1 MKYFAFFSYI
11 LCEGMDL
18 QDIFIKPEKIR
29 CEHWQLGN
37 TISNEVQESGVVLI
51 FCSDERGSGGSAEVK
66 DFSRLRKEFYALSA
80 FDFEVPICDLGE
92 LISGKTQAD
101 TRYVLEE
108 ILTFCYNKNAV
119 PVVIGGSV
127 DLSYALFSALN
138 FHQKGINYA
147 HISNVASLSNEGEEI
162 LEANYLHKILTKK
175 EASLRNFHLLGYQRH
190 LNEIAL
196 LKLMK
201 EVDFDVLR
209 LADMMNT
216 TEKAEPFFRRADM
229 VTLNCDAVE
238 SFSEAFSTNPQVN
251 GLNRREICTY
261 MKEIGL
267 SENLKTVGV
276 FNFNIHSES
285 VLNHQL
291 MAQMLWYLIEGIN
304 IQRTHPKE
312 RSYDTFVVLI
322 DNREFNFK
330 RDTFSGL
337 WYFAK
342 GNDVKKW
349 IPCSRED
356 YENAKRGELNKRFLI

>member
-1 MKYFAFFSYI
+1 M
-11 LCEGMDL
+11 
-18 QDIFIKPEKIR
+18 IFKDFIVPPSEIR
-29 CEHWQLGN
+29 TENWQLGSL
-37 TISNEVQESGVVLI
+37 ISNEIEEGSIVLL
-51 FCSDERGSGGSAEVK
+51 FVSDYRGGGGQAALPNAFGK
-66 DFSRLRKEFYALSA
+66 LRKYLYQLSKS
-80 FDFEVPICDLGE
+80 DFEAPICDLGE

-162 LEANYLHKILTKK
+162 SESNYLHKILTKK

-216 TEKAEPFFRRADM
+216 TERAEPFFRRADM

-251 GLNRREICTY
+251 GLNRREICAY

-276 FNFNIHSES
+276 FNFNADSKNL
-285 VLNHQL
+285 LNHQL

-304 IQRTHPKE
+304 VQRTHPKE

-322 DNREFNFK
+322 DNRDFSFK

-342 GNDVKKW
+342 GKDVKKW

>member
-11 LCEGMDL
+11 LSKGMDL
-18 QDIFIKPEKIR
+18 QDIFIKPEKIS

-37 TISNEVQESGVVLI
+37 TISDEVQENGVVLI
-51 FCSDERGSGGSAEVK
+51 FCSDERGSGGNAEMK
-66 DFSRLRKEFYALSA
+66 DFSRLRKEFYTLSS
-80 FDFEVPICDLGE
+80 FDFEVSICDLGD
-92 LISGKTQAD
+92 LMSGKTQAD

-108 ILTFCYNKNAV
+108 ILTFCYNKNAI

-147 HISNVASLSNEGEEI
+147 HISNIASLSNEGEEI
-162 LEANYLHKILTKK
+162 SEANYLHKILTKK

-216 TEKAEPFFRRADM
+216 TERAEPFFRRADM

-251 GLNRREICTY
+251 GLNRREICAY

-276 FNFNIHSES
+276 FNFNADSKNL
-285 VLNHQL
+285 LNHQL

-322 DNREFNFK
+322 DNRDFSFK

-342 GNDVKKW
+342 GKDVKKW

>member
-1 MKYFAFFSYI
+1 M
-11 LCEGMDL
+11 
-18 QDIFIKPEKIR
+18 
-29 CEHWQLGN
+29 
-37 TISNEVQESGVVLI
+37 
-51 FCSDERGSGGSAEVK
+51 
-66 DFSRLRKEFYALSA
+66 
-80 FDFEVPICDLGE
+80 
-92 LISGKTQAD
+92 
-101 TRYVLEE
+101 
-108 ILTFCYNKNAV
+108 
-119 PVVIGGSV
+119 

-138 FHQKGINYA
+138 FHQKAINYA

-162 LEANYLHKILTKK
+162 SEANYLHKILTKK

-238 SFSEAFSTNPQVN
+238 SFSEAFSINPQVN
-251 GLNRREICTY
+251 GLNRREICAY

-267 SENLKTVGV
+267 SENLKTFGV

-285 VLNHQL
+285 ALNHQL

-322 DNREFNFK
+322 DNREFSFK

-342 GNDVKKW
+342 GNEVKKW
-349 IPCSRED
+349 IPCSCED

>member
-11 LCEGMDL
+11 LSKGMDL
-18 QDIFIKPEKIR
+18 QDIFIKPEKIS

-37 TISNEVQESGVVLI
+37 TISDEVQENGVVLI
-51 FCSDERGSGGSAEVK
+51 FCSDERGSGGNAEMK
-66 DFSRLRKEFYALSA
+66 DFSRLRKEFYTLSS
-80 FDFEVPICDLGE
+80 FDFEVSICDLGD
-92 LISGKTQAD
+92 LMSGKTQAD

-162 LEANYLHKILTKK
+162 SESNYLHKILTKK

-216 TEKAEPFFRRADM
+216 TERAEPFFRRADM

-251 GLNRREICTY
+251 GLNRREICAY

-276 FNFNIHSES
+276 FNFNADSKNL
-285 VLNHQL
+285 LNHQL

-304 IQRTHPKE
+304 VQRTHPKE

-322 DNREFNFK
+322 DNRDFSFK

-342 GNDVKKW
+342 GKDVKKW

-356 YENAKRGELNKRFLI
+356 YENDKRGELNKRFLI

>member
-11 LCEGMDL
+11 LSKGMDL
-18 QDIFIKPEKIR
+18 QDIFIKPEKIS

-37 TISNEVQESGVVLI
+37 TISDEVQENGVVLI
-51 FCSDERGSGGSAEVK
+51 FCSDERGSGGNAEMK
-66 DFSRLRKEFYALSA
+66 DFSRLRKEFYTLSS
-80 FDFEVPICDLGE
+80 FDFEVSICDLGD
-92 LISGKTQAD
+92 LMSGKTQAD

-162 LEANYLHKILTKK
+162 SESNYLHKILTKK

-216 TEKAEPFFRRADM
+216 TERAEPFFRRADM

-251 GLNRREICTY
+251 GLNRREICAY

-276 FNFNIHSES
+276 FNFNADSKNL
-285 VLNHQL
+285 LNHQL

-322 DNREFNFK
+322 DNRDFSFK

-342 GNDVKKW
+342 GKDVKKW

>member
-11 LCEGMDL
+11 LCKGMDL
-18 QDIFIKPEKIR
+18 QDIFIKPEKIS

-37 TISNEVQESGVVLI
+37 TISDEVQENGVVLI
-51 FCSDERGSGGSAEVK
+51 FCSDERGSGGNAEMK
-66 DFSRLRKEFYALSA
+66 DFSRLRKEFYTLSS
-80 FDFEVPICDLGE
+80 FDFEVSICDLGD
-92 LISGKTQAD
+92 LMSGKTQAD

-162 LEANYLHKILTKK
+162 SESNYLHKILTKK

-216 TEKAEPFFRRADM
+216 TERAEPFFRRADM

-251 GLNRREICTY
+251 GLNRREICAY

-276 FNFNIHSES
+276 FNFNADSKNL
-285 VLNHQL
+285 LNHQL

-322 DNREFNFK
+322 DNRDFSFK

-342 GNDVKKW
+342 GKDVKKW

>member
-1 MKYFAFFSYI
+1 
-11 LCEGMDL
+11 
-18 QDIFIKPEKIR
+18 
-29 CEHWQLGN
+29 
-37 TISNEVQESGVVLI
+37 
-51 FCSDERGSGGSAEVK
+51 
-66 DFSRLRKEFYALSA
+66 
-80 FDFEVPICDLGE
+80 
-92 LISGKTQAD
+92 
-101 TRYVLEE
+101 
-108 ILTFCYNKNAV
+108 
-119 PVVIGGSV
+119 
-127 DLSYALFSALN
+127 
-138 FHQKGINYA
+138 
-147 HISNVASLSNEGEEI
+147 
-162 LEANYLHKILTKK
+162 
-175 EASLRNFHLLGYQRH
+175 
-190 LNEIAL
+190 
-196 LKLMK
+196 MK

-238 SFSEAFSTNPQVN
+238 SFTEAFSTNPQVN
-251 GLNRREICTY
+251 GLNRREICAC

-267 SENLKTVGV
+267 SENLKTFGV

-322 DNREFNFK
+322 DNKEFSFK

-342 GNDVKKW
+342 GNEVKKW

>member
-1 MKYFAFFSYI
+1 
-11 LCEGMDL
+11 
-18 QDIFIKPEKIR
+18 
-29 CEHWQLGN
+29 
-37 TISNEVQESGVVLI
+37 
-51 FCSDERGSGGSAEVK
+51 
-66 DFSRLRKEFYALSA
+66 
-80 FDFEVPICDLGE
+80 
-92 LISGKTQAD
+92 
-101 TRYVLEE
+101 
-108 ILTFCYNKNAV
+108 
-119 PVVIGGSV
+119 V

-162 LEANYLHKILTKK
+162 SEANYLHKILTKK

-209 LADMMNT
+209 LADMMNM
-216 TEKAEPFFRRADM
+216 TERAEPFFRRADM

-251 GLNRREICTY
+251 GLNRREICAY

-276 FNFNIHSES
+276 FNFNTDSENA
-285 VLNHQL
+285 LNHQL

>member
-1 MKYFAFFSYI
+1 MIF
-11 LCEGMDL
+11 
-18 QDIFIKPEKIR
+18 QDFIVPPSEIR
-29 CEHWQLGN
+29 TENWQFGSL
-37 TISNEVQESGVVLI
+37 ISNEIEESSIVLL
-51 FCSDERGSGGSAEVK
+51 FVSDYRGGGGQAALPNAFGK
-66 DFSRLRKEFYALSA
+66 LRKYLYRLSKS
-80 FDFEVPICDLGE
+80 DFEVPICDFGD

-101 TRYVLEE
+101 TRYVLKE

-162 LEANYLHKILTKK
+162 SEANYLHKILTKK

-216 TEKAEPFFRRADM
+216 TERAEPFFRRADM

-251 GLNRREICTY
+251 GLNRREICAY

-267 SENLKTVGV
+267 SENLKTFGV

-285 VLNHQL
+285 ALNHQL
-291 MAQMLWYLIEGIN
+291 MGQMLWYLIEGIN

-322 DNREFNFK
+322 DNREFSFK

-342 GNDVKKW
+342 GKDVKKW

>member
-1 MKYFAFFSYI
+1 MIF
-11 LCEGMDL
+11 
-18 QDIFIKPEKIR
+18 QDFIVPPSEIKTEN
-29 CEHWQLGN
+29 WQLGSL
-37 TISNEVQESGVVLI
+37 ISNEIEEGSIVLL
-51 FCSDERGSGGSAEVK
+51 FVSDYRGGGGQAALPNAFGK
-66 DFSRLRKEFYALSA
+66 LRKYLYQLSKS
-80 FDFEVPICDLGE
+80 DFEAPICDLGE

-138 FHQKGINYA
+138 FQQKGINYA
-147 HISNVASLSNEGEEI
+147 HISNIASLSNEGEEI
-162 LEANYLHKILTKK
+162 SEANYLHKILTKK

-216 TEKAEPFFRRADM
+216 TERAEPFFRRADM

-251 GLNRREICTY
+251 GLNRREICAY

-267 SENLKTVGV
+267 SENLKTFGV
-276 FNFNIHSES
+276 FNFNVHSES
-285 VLNHQL
+285 SLNHQL

-322 DNREFNFK
+322 DNREFSFK

-349 IPCSRED
+349 IPCFRED

>member
-1 MKYFAFFSYI
+1 MKYFAFFAYI
-11 LCEGMDL
+11 LSKGMDL
-18 QDIFIKPEKIR
+18 QDIFIKPEKIS

-37 TISNEVQESGVVLI
+37 TISDEVQENGVVLI
-51 FCSDERGSGGSAEVK
+51 FCSDERGSGGNAEMK
-66 DFSRLRKEFYALSA
+66 DFSRLRKEFYTLSS
-80 FDFEVPICDLGE
+80 FDFEVSICDLGD
-92 LISGKTQAD
+92 LMSGKTQAD

-162 LEANYLHKILTKK
+162 SESNYLHKILTKK

-216 TEKAEPFFRRADM
+216 TERAEPFFRRADM

-251 GLNRREICTY
+251 GLNRREICAY

-276 FNFNIHSES
+276 FNFNADSKNL
-285 VLNHQL
+285 LNHQL

-304 IQRTHPKE
+304 VQRTHPKE

-322 DNREFNFK
+322 DNRDFSFK

-342 GNDVKKW
+342 GKDVKKW

>member
-11 LCEGMDL
+11 LSKGMDL
-18 QDIFIKPEKIR
+18 QDIFIKPEKIS

-37 TISNEVQESGVVLI
+37 TISDEVQENGVVLI
-51 FCSDERGSGGSAEVK
+51 FCSDERGSGGNAEMK
-66 DFSRLRKEFYALSA
+66 DFSRLRKEFYTLSS
-80 FDFEVPICDLGE
+80 FDFEVSICDLGD
-92 LISGKTQAD
+92 LMSGKTQAD

-162 LEANYLHKILTKK
+162 SEANYLHKILTKK

-216 TEKAEPFFRRADM
+216 TERTEPFFRRADM

-251 GLNRREICTY
+251 GLNRREICAY

-276 FNFNIHSES
+276 FNFNADSKNL
-285 VLNHQL
+285 LNHQL

-304 IQRTHPKE
+304 VQRTHPKE

-322 DNREFNFK
+322 DNRDFSFK

-342 GNDVKKW
+342 GKDVKKW

>member
-11 LCEGMDL
+11 LCKGMDL
-18 QDIFIKPEKIR
+18 QDIFIKPEKIS

-37 TISNEVQESGVVLI
+37 TISDEVQENGVVLI
-51 FCSDERGSGGSAEVK
+51 FCSDERGSGGNAEMK
-66 DFSRLRKEFYALSA
+66 DFSRLRKEFYTLSS
-80 FDFEVPICDLGE
+80 FDFEVSICDLGD
-92 LISGKTQAD
+92 LMSGKTQAD

-162 LEANYLHKILTKK
+162 SESNYLHKILTKK

-251 GLNRREICTY
+251 GLNRREICAY

-276 FNFNIHSES
+276 FNFNADSKNL
-285 VLNHQL
+285 LNHQL

-322 DNREFNFK
+322 DNREFSFK

-342 GNDVKKW
+342 GKDVKKW

>member
-1 MKYFAFFSYI
+1 MIF
-11 LCEGMDL
+11 
-18 QDIFIKPEKIR
+18 QDFIVPPSEIR
-29 CEHWQLGN
+29 TENWQLGSL
-37 TISNEVQESGVVLI
+37 ISNEIEEGGIVLL
-51 FCSDERGSGGSAEVK
+51 FVSDYRGGGGHAVFPNAFGK
-66 DFSRLRKEFYALSA
+66 LRKYLYRLSKS
-80 FDFEVPICDLGE
+80 DFEFPICDLGE
-92 LISGKTQAD
+92 LISGKNQAD

-162 LEANYLHKILTKK
+162 SEANYLHKILTKK
-175 EASLRNFHLLGYQRH
+175 EVSLRNFHLLGYQRH

-216 TEKAEPFFRRADM
+216 MERAEPFFRRADM

-238 SFSEAFSTNPQVN
+238 SFTEAFSINPQVN
-251 GLNRREICTY
+251 GLNRREICAY

-276 FNFNIHSES
+276 FNFNADSENP
-285 VLNHQL
+285 LNHQL

-322 DNREFNFK
+322 ENREFSFK

-337 WYFAK
+337 WYFVK
-342 GNDVKKW
+342 GSDVKKW

>member
-11 LCEGMDL
+11 LSKGMDL
-18 QDIFIKPEKIR
+18 QDIFIKPEKIS

-37 TISNEVQESGVVLI
+37 TISDEVQENGVVLI
-51 FCSDERGSGGSAEVK
+51 FCSDERGSGGNAEMK
-66 DFSRLRKEFYALSA
+66 DFSRLRKEFYTLSS
-80 FDFEVPICDLGE
+80 FDFEVSICDLGD
-92 LISGKTQAD
+92 LMSGKTQAD

-162 LEANYLHKILTKK
+162 SESNYLHKILTKK

-216 TEKAEPFFRRADM
+216 TERAEPFFRRADM

-251 GLNRREICTY
+251 GLNRREICAY

-276 FNFNIHSES
+276 FNFNADSKNL
-285 VLNHQL
+285 LNHQL

-304 IQRTHPKE
+304 VQRTHPKE

-322 DNREFNFK
+322 DNRDFSFK

-342 GNDVKKW
+342 GKDVKKW

>member
-11 LCEGMDL
+11 LSKGMDL
-18 QDIFIKPEKIR
+18 QDIFIKPEKIS

-37 TISNEVQESGVVLI
+37 TISDEVQENGVVLI
-51 FCSDERGSGGSAEVK
+51 FCSDERGSGGNAEMK
-66 DFSRLRKEFYALSA
+66 DFSRLRKEFYTLSS
-80 FDFEVPICDLGE
+80 FDFEVSICDLGD
-92 LISGKTQAD
+92 LMSGKTQAD

-162 LEANYLHKILTKK
+162 SESNYLHKILTKK

-216 TEKAEPFFRRADM
+216 TERAEPFFRRADM

-238 SFSEAFSTNPQVN
+238 SFSEAFSINPQVN
-251 GLNRREICTY
+251 GLNRREICAY

-276 FNFNIHSES
+276 FNFNADSKNL
-285 VLNHQL
+285 LNHQL

-322 DNREFNFK
+322 DNRDFSFK

-342 GNDVKKW
+342 GNEVKKW
-349 IPCSRED
+349 IPCSQED

>member
-11 LCEGMDL
+11 LSKGMDL
-18 QDIFIKPEKIR
+18 QDIFIKPEKIS

-37 TISNEVQESGVVLI
+37 TISDEVQENGVVLI
-51 FCSDERGSGGSAEVK
+51 FCSDERGSGGNAEMK
-66 DFSRLRKEFYALSA
+66 DFSRLRKEFYTLSS
-80 FDFEVPICDLGE
+80 FDFEVSICDLGD
-92 LISGKTQAD
+92 LMSGKTQAD

-162 LEANYLHKILTKK
+162 SESNYLHKILTKK

-216 TEKAEPFFRRADM
+216 TERAEPFFRRADM

-251 GLNRREICTY
+251 GLNRREICAY

-276 FNFNIHSES
+276 FNFNADSKNL
-285 VLNHQL
+285 LNHQL

-304 IQRTHPKE
+304 VQRTHPKE

-322 DNREFNFK
+322 DNRDFSFK
-330 RDTFSGL
+330 RDTVSGL

-342 GNDVKKW
+342 GKDVKKW

>member
-11 LCEGMDL
+11 LSKGMDL
-18 QDIFIKPEKIR
+18 QDIFIKPEKIS

-37 TISNEVQESGVVLI
+37 TISDEVQENGVVLI
-51 FCSDERGSGGSAEVK
+51 FCSDERGSGGNAEMK
-66 DFSRLRKEFYALSA
+66 DFSRLRKEFYTLSS
-80 FDFEVPICDLGE
+80 FDFEVSICDLGD
-92 LISGKTQAD
+92 LMSGKTQAD

-162 LEANYLHKILTKK
+162 SESNYLHKILTKK

-216 TEKAEPFFRRADM
+216 TERAEPFFRRADM

-238 SFSEAFSTNPQVN
+238 SFTDTFSTNPQVN
-251 GLNRREICTY
+251 GLNRREICAY

-276 FNFNIHSES
+276 FNFNADSENP
-285 VLNHQL
+285 LNHQL

-322 DNREFNFK
+322 DNRDFSFK

-342 GNDVKKW
+342 GKDVKKW

>member
-11 LCEGMDL
+11 LSKGMDL
-18 QDIFIKPEKIR
+18 QDIFIKPEKIS

-37 TISNEVQESGVVLI
+37 TISDEVQENGVVLI
-51 FCSDERGSGGSAEVK
+51 FCSDERGSGGNAEMK
-66 DFSRLRKEFYALSA
+66 DFSRLRKEFYTLSS
-80 FDFEVPICDLGE
+80 FDFEVSICDLGD
-92 LISGKTQAD
+92 LMSGKTQAD

-162 LEANYLHKILTKK
+162 SESNYLHKILTKK

-216 TEKAEPFFRRADM
+216 TERAEPFFRRADM

-251 GLNRREICTY
+251 GLNRREICAY

-267 SENLKTVGV
+267 SENLKTFGV
-276 FNFNIHSES
+276 FNFNVHSES

-322 DNREFNFK
+322 DNRDFSFK

-342 GNDVKKW
+342 GKDVKKW

>member
-11 LCEGMDL
+11 LSKGMDL
-18 QDIFIKPEKIR
+18 QDIFIKPEKIS

-37 TISNEVQESGVVLI
+37 TISDEVQENGVVLI
-51 FCSDERGSGGSAEVK
+51 FCSDERGSGGNAEMK
-66 DFSRLRKEFYALSA
+66 DFSRLRKEFYTLSS
-80 FDFEVPICDLGE
+80 FDFEVSICDLGD
-92 LISGKTQAD
+92 LMSGKTQAD

-162 LEANYLHKILTKK
+162 SEANYLHKILTKK

-216 TEKAEPFFRRADM
+216 TERAEPFFRRADM

-251 GLNRREICTY
+251 GLNRREICAY

-276 FNFNIHSES
+276 FNFNADSKNL
-285 VLNHQL
+285 LNHQL

-304 IQRTHPKE
+304 VQRTHPKE

-322 DNREFNFK
+322 DNRDFSFK

-342 GNDVKKW
+342 GKDVKKW

>member
-1 MKYFAFFSYI
+1 MIF
-11 LCEGMDL
+11 
-18 QDIFIKPEKIR
+18 QDFIVPPSEIR
-29 CEHWQLGN
+29 TENWQLGSL
-37 TISNEVQESGVVLI
+37 ISNEIEEGSIVLLFVSDYRGGGGQAVVPNA
-51 FCSDERGSGGSAEVK
+51 FGK
-66 DFSRLRKEFYALSA
+66 LRKYLYRLSKS
-80 FDFEVPICDLGE
+80 DFEVPICDLGE
-92 LISGKTQAD
+92 LISGKNQAD

-147 HISNVASLSNEGEEI
+147 HISNVASLSNEGEEVS
-162 LEANYLHKILTKK
+162 EANYLHKILTKK
-175 EASLRNFHLLGYQRH
+175 DASLRNFHLLGYQRH

-196 LKLMK
+196 LKLMD

-216 TEKAEPFFRRADM
+216 TERAEPFFRRADM

-238 SFSEAFSTNPQVN
+238 SFTEAFSTNPQVN
-251 GLNRREICTY
+251 GLNRREICAY

-267 SENLKTVGV
+267 SENLKTFGV

-285 VLNHQL
+285 ALNHQL
-291 MAQMLWYLIEGIN
+291 MAQMLWYLIEGIH

-322 DNREFNFK
+322 DNREFSFK

-342 GNDVKKW
+342 GNEVKKW

-356 YENAKRGELNKRFLI
+356 YEKAKRGELNKRFLI

>member
-11 LCEGMDL
+11 LSKGMDL
-18 QDIFIKPEKIR
+18 QDIFIKPEKIS

-37 TISNEVQESGVVLI
+37 TISNEIQENGVVLI
-51 FCSDERGSGGSAEVK
+51 FCSDERGSGGNAEMK
-66 DFSRLRKEFYALSA
+66 DFSRLRKEFYALSS
-80 FDFEVPICDLGE
+80 FDFEVSICDLGE

-162 LEANYLHKILTKK
+162 SEANYLHKILTKK

-251 GLNRREICTY
+251 GLNRREICAY

-267 SENLKTVGV
+267 SENLKTFGV

-285 VLNHQL
+285 ALNHQL

-322 DNREFNFK
+322 DNREFSFK

-342 GNDVKKW
+342 GKDVKKW

>member
-11 LCEGMDL
+11 LSKGMDL
-18 QDIFIKPEKIR
+18 QDIFIKPEKIS

-37 TISNEVQESGVVLI
+37 TISDEVQENGVVLI
-51 FCSDERGSGGSAEVK
+51 FCSDERGSGGNAEMK
-66 DFSRLRKEFYALSA
+66 DFSRLRKEFYTLSS
-80 FDFEVPICDLGE
+80 FDFEVSICDLGD
-92 LISGKTQAD
+92 LMSGKTQAD

-162 LEANYLHKILTKK
+162 SESNYLHKILTKK

-216 TEKAEPFFRRADM
+216 TERAEPFFRRADM

-238 SFSEAFSTNPQVN
+238 SFSEAFSINPQVN
-251 GLNRREICTY
+251 GLNRREICAY
-261 MKEIGL
+261 MTEIGL

-276 FNFNIHSES
+276 FNFNADSKNL
-285 VLNHQL
+285 LNHQL

-322 DNREFNFK
+322 DNKEFSFK

-342 GNDVKKW
+342 GNEVKKW
-349 IPCSRED
+349 IPCSQED

>member
-11 LCEGMDL
+11 LCKGMDL
-18 QDIFIKPEKIR
+18 QDIFIKPEKIS

-37 TISNEVQESGVVLI
+37 TISDEVQENGVVLI
-51 FCSDERGSGGSAEVK
+51 FCSDERGSGGNAEMK
-66 DFSRLRKEFYALSA
+66 DFSRLRKEFYTLSS
-80 FDFEVPICDLGE
+80 FDFEVSICDLGD
-92 LISGKTQAD
+92 LMSGKTQAD

-147 HISNVASLSNEGEEI
+147 HISNIASLSNEGEEI
-162 LEANYLHKILTKK
+162 SEANYLHKILTKK

-216 TEKAEPFFRRADM
+216 TERAEPFFRRADM

-251 GLNRREICTY
+251 GLNRREICAY

-276 FNFNIHSES
+276 FNFNADSKNL
-285 VLNHQL
+285 LNHQL

-304 IQRTHPKE
+304 VQRTHPKE

-322 DNREFNFK
+322 DNRDFSFK

-342 GNDVKKW
+342 GKDVKKW

>member
-1 MKYFAFFSYI
+1 M
-11 LCEGMDL
+11 
-18 QDIFIKPEKIR
+18 IFKDFIVPPSEIR
-29 CEHWQLGN
+29 TENWQLGSL
-37 TISNEVQESGVVLI
+37 ISNEIEEGSIVLL
-51 FCSDERGSGGSAEVK
+51 FVSDYRGGGGQAVLPNAFGK
-66 DFSRLRKEFYALSA
+66 LRKYLYRLSKS
-80 FDFEVPICDLGE
+80 DFEVPICDLGE

-101 TRYVLEE
+101 TRYILEE

-162 LEANYLHKILTKK
+162 SEANYLHKILTKK
-175 EASLRNFHLLGYQRH
+175 EVSLRNFHLLGYQRH

-251 GLNRREICTY
+251 GLNRREICAY

-267 SENLKTVGV
+267 SENLKTFGM
-276 FNFNIHSES
+276 FNFNIHSENA
-285 VLNHQL
+285 LNHQL

-322 DNREFNFK
+322 DNREFSFK

-337 WYFAK
+337 WYLAK
-342 GNDVKKW
+342 GNEVKKW

>member
-1 MKYFAFFSYI
+1 MIF
-11 LCEGMDL
+11 
-18 QDIFIKPEKIR
+18 QDFIVPPSEIR
-29 CEHWQLGN
+29 TENWQLGSL
-37 TISNEVQESGVVLI
+37 ISNEIEEGSIVLL
-51 FCSDERGSGGSAEVK
+51 FVSDYRGGGGQAVLPNAFGK
-66 DFSRLRKEFYALSA
+66 LRKYLYRLSKS
-80 FDFEVPICDLGE
+80 DFEVPICDLGE

-162 LEANYLHKILTKK
+162 SEANYLHKILTKK
-175 EASLRNFHLLGYQRH
+175 DASLRNFHLLGYQRH

-238 SFSEAFSTNPQVN
+238 SFSEAFSINPQVN
-251 GLNRREICTY
+251 GLNRREICAY

-276 FNFNIHSES
+276 FNFNVHSES
-285 VLNHQL
+285 ALNHQL

-322 DNREFNFK
+322 DNREFSFK

-342 GNDVKKW
+342 GNEVKKW
-349 IPCSRED
+349 IPCSQED

>member
-11 LCEGMDL
+11 LCKGMDL
-18 QDIFIKPEKIR
+18 QDIFIKPEKIS

-37 TISNEVQESGVVLI
+37 AISNEVQENGVVLI
-51 FCSDERGSGGSAEVK
+51 FCSDERGSGGS
-66 DFSRLRKEFYALSA
+66 
-80 FDFEVPICDLGE
+80 
-92 LISGKTQAD
+92 
-101 TRYVLEE
+101 
-108 ILTFCYNKNAV
+108 
-119 PVVIGGSV
+119 V
-127 DLSYALFSALN
+127 DLSYALFLALN

-162 LEANYLHKILTKK
+162 SEANYLHKILTKK

-196 LKLMK
+196 LKLMN

-216 TEKAEPFFRRADM
+216 TERAEPFFRRADM

-251 GLNRREICTY
+251 GLNRREICAY

-267 SENLKTVGV
+267 SENLKTFGV
-276 FNFNIHSES
+276 FNFNVHSES
-285 VLNHQL
+285 TLNHQL

-322 DNREFNFK
+322 DNREFSFK

-356 YENAKRGELNKRFLI
+356 YENAKRGELNKRFFNIRL